1 MPKSSEKQLE
11 ALKAKKA
18 QLDARIS
25 ALNARRQKEAKRLDT
40 RRKVVAGAIALEHCE
55 HDANFKELLG
65 SLLNRF
71 LTRPVDRE
79 LFVELFGIDPATPGT
94 PEKST
99 AKDKPDKPKGDKDAT

>member
-18 QLDARIS
+18 QIDARIS

-55 HDANFKELLG
+55 HDPNFKELLG
-65 SLLNRF
+65 SLLDRF

-79 LFVELFGIDPATPGT
+79 LFVELFGIAPTLPAAAVQK
-94 PEKST
+94 EKP
-99 AKDKPDKPKGDKDAT
+99 DKPDKNGG